1 MYYYSTISKVHFR
14 FLKAYAIFKRE
25 NFQSG
30 SFSLQIEIDGFFQI
44 TFQRLGGTIKQAFPH
59 FNVIY
64 LIFHTTFLLKRVAC
78 SWKCSRHVTL
88 FAVHKQSGIE
98 FTTLLPQNVGH

>member
-30 SFSLQIEIDGFFQI
+30 SFSLQIKIDGFFQI
-44 TFQRLGGTIKQAFPH
+44 TFQRLGGTIKHASP
-59 FNVIY
+59 
-64 LIFHTTFLLKRVAC
+64 
-78 SWKCSRHVTL
+78 TL
-88 FAVHKQSGIE
+88 M
-98 FTTLLPQNVGH
+98 